1 MGTAL
6 YFFDNKEM
14 SFWKNES
21 NLKPTNVV
29 GRDVQHKSIET
40 SDPHLDS
47 KSFHRKSP
55 IMAVLKTFKTHLSLK
70 PSMDPECSSL
80 YLRAWS

>member
-1 MGTAL
+1 MLGTQANFL
-6 YFFDNKEM
+6 SRLWSQVYKHTSLTMKKYLSE
-14 SFWKNES
+14 KIES
-21 NLKPTNVV
+21 NLKLTNVV

-55 IMAVLKTFKTHLSLK
+55 KLKLLLTGLRG
-70 PSMDPECSSL
+70 PSRP
-80 YLRAWS
+80 